1 MRIPC
6 VIHRGLRARAL
17 SEHPFHSRT
26 SLGFSLHDFASTDAW
41 SVAGSSLASPDLASS
56 LFAISIVPYLAMLF
70 FLGRPI
76 ARTPP
81 LANFGFRFLLAFVGA
96 TIPAGIWAKVH
107 YHDIL
112 SNIDWLHGSAESLLT
127 VTNLLIIAG
136 FRGAQQQAAA
146 KRIDNKPATCPIDNL
161 LDSALVSAAI
171 LAAWLGLQAVGW
183 TSPQPEPAN
192 ALSYPTWA
200 VHVSSILEWLLAM
213 KFVWEYAD
221 ISGNPRWKGLS
232 WAMLPSHTSGLC
244 ACTFHLFFNS
254 PNLLWLV
261 TMQASLTIFSNILMA
276 WAAYRVATYDGSI
289 EQDSQVANPPLATS
303 SVHNAFFWTNLACKT
318 ALIAGAVKFGEVFLP
333 FPFEATERPQ
343 EASAI
348 ALALLL
354 LPSLFVANTYW
365 QRSRQSPNIP
375 ELDASL

>member
-1 MRIPC
+1 MRIPF
-6 VIHRGLRARAL
+6 VIQRGLRPGAL
-17 SEHPFHSRT
+17 SAHSFHSGT
-26 SLGFSLHDFASTDAW
+26 SLGLSLHDFASTDAW

-70 FLGRPI
+70 FLARPV

-136 FRGAQQQAAA
+136 FRGAQQQQQQA
-146 KRIDNKPATCPIDNL
+146 KRIDDKPATCPVDNL
-161 LDSALVSAAI
+161 LDSAVVLAVI

-183 TSPQPEPAN
+183 SSPLPEPAN
-192 ALSYPTWA
+192 ALSYPTWT

-221 ISGNPRWKGLS
+221 VSGNPRWKGLS

-254 PNLLWLV
+254 PSLLWLV
-261 TMQASLTIFSNILMA
+261 TLQASLTIFSNILMA
-276 WAAYRVATYDGSI
+276 WAAYRVATYDEPTEQQGSRGAAG
-289 EQDSQVANPPLATS
+289 SN
-303 SVHNAFFWTNLACKT
+303 SVQNAFFWTNLATKT

-333 FPFEATERPQ
+333 FPFEAAERPQ
-343 EASAI
+343 EASAV
-348 ALALLL
+348 ALSLLL

-365 QRSRQSPNIP
+365 QRSRQPPKTP